1 MRSVRSLVTVLAAGI
16 VVLGGASAASADVNV
31 NYQPQDSYTFVFGD
45 WTQVAGGDL
54 FNAGHDNTVGWKFG
68 SKY

>member
-1 MRSVRSLVTVLAAGI
+1 MLSVRSLAASI

-54 FNAGHDNTVGWKFG
+54 FNAGHDNTVG
-68 SKY
+68 SKN